1 MKSYSKNEILEKLK
15 NIGDNQKE
23 VKEYAKSLYYV
34 DFGTSVFDRT
44 SNGGYFLEKDEVK
57 KEFDYDFN
65 YCKEN
70 KYLYT
75 DTTISNLKVNKDIT
89 KDLSGFLD
97 EVEEK
102 KHLVNLMRINNETV
116 EKVTEI
122 NDLIES
128 FNGAF
133 KIEQDTKKIKA
144 TIYDLDK
151 GTKDYEFSSREFDSE
166 LDRESIFFVKALT
179 DFLNKNKEER
189 VPFSKEFLK
198 NLVRNND
205 KTVIYIDG
213 ENPENNSCE
222 IIKNDEKI
230 VLLGEE
236 FDFGRM
242 SFYKNYGNNIFNMEE
257 KKIQKHLVKPYEM
270 ENTLD
275 NLREELIYGSFNMK
289 TIRDYAISSILNDD
303 ELIEKTNHF
312 TENTKD
318 LKYNLIE
325 RFEEIFSNLGD
336 DFTEVFMKRH
346 AGTMG
351 LSVVKDKVAEVL
363 EMGSIEDYSA
373 NLKEFTKEMYMS
385 EVEMFDKKIS
395 KGNIENNFN
404 EFQIEDSRVNP
415 FKKIDKIYENIYKYI
430 TDEEKQK
437 EIGKPSPKTFSTL
450 AKKIG
455 LEISPYSDKYEKLNK
470 KFESTKDKEIS
481 KEENID
487 IEKETKKEIE
497 FQ

>member
-1 MKSYSKNEILEKLK
+1 
-15 NIGDNQKE
+15 
-23 VKEYAKSLYYV
+23 
-34 DFGTSVFDRT
+34 
-44 SNGGYFLEKDEVK
+44 
-57 KEFDYDFN
+57 
-65 YCKEN
+65 
-70 KYLYT
+70 
-75 DTTISNLKVNKDIT
+75 
-89 KDLSGFLD
+89 
-97 EVEEK
+97 
-102 KHLVNLMRINNETV
+102 
-116 EKVTEI
+116 
-122 NDLIES
+122 
-128 FNGAF
+128 
-133 KIEQDTKKIKA
+133 
-144 TIYDLDK
+144 
-151 GTKDYEFSSREFDSE
+151 
-166 LDRESIFFVKALT
+166 
-179 DFLNKNKEER
+179 
-189 VPFSKEFLK
+189 
-198 NLVRNND
+198 
-205 KTVIYIDG
+205 
-213 ENPENNSCE
+213 
-222 IIKNDEKI
+222 
-230 VLLGEE
+230 
-236 FDFGRM
+236 
-242 SFYKNYGNNIFNMEE
+242 
-257 KKIQKHLVKPYEM
+257 M

-346 AGTMG
+346 AGIMG

-437 EIGKPSPKTFSTL
+437 EIGKPSSKTFSAL

-455 LEISPYSDKYEKLNK
+455 LEITPYSDKYEKLNK
-470 KFESTKDKEIS
+470 KFENTKEKVFIQKNIEIDKEA
-481 KEENID
+481 
-487 IEKETKKEIE
+487 KKEIE